1 MNQQIQNLK
10 LAERGAIVS
19 ITAYIILSGIKL
31 AAGHIFHSDAL
42 TADAFNNISDII
54 GNIAV
59 LIGLR
64 MAQKPADTDHKFG
77 HWKMEDLASLITS
90 FIMFV
95 VGFQVLYSTFIKI
108 ISNQTVEI
116 DLTGAVVGVF
126 SALVM
131 IGVYLYN
138 KSLAKKVHSKALEAT
153 AKDNLSDAVTSIGTS
168 VAIIAAAFNF
178 PIVDKIAAVVI
189 TFFILKTAYEIFME
203 SFFTLSDGFDEELLH
218 KYEEDILKLPKVVAV
233 KSQRGRTYGANIYLD
248 IVLEMNPDLSV
259 YESHEITEQVE
270 QLLTLKHGVFD
281 VDIHVE
287 PSEIPHDEIFEH
299 VFDKLYRFESEIQA
313 HEVGYENL
321 IDENY
326 LLIDAKGRYL
336 NKAEMLQAH
345 PIQST
350 YLSNYQMTSIS
361 QKSKLV
367 TFEIGD
373 YVHTSLWRRHE
384 NWTVIFHQIS
394 KKRNRPITR
403 YLSTHSLLQYTVRK
417 TKLEDLL
424 CHSPSSH

>member
-59 LIGLR
+59 LVGLR

-116 DLTGAVVGVF
+116 DMTGAVVGVF

-131 IGVYLYN
+131 IGAYLYN
-138 KSLAKKVHSKALEAT
+138 KSLARRVHSKALEAT

-233 KSQRGRTYGANIYLD
+233 RSQRGRTYGANIYLD

-394 KKRNRPITR
+394 KK
-403 YLSTHSLLQYTVRK
+403 QA
-417 TKLEDLL
+417 
-424 CHSPSSH
+424 

>member
-1 MNQQIQNLK
+1 MKQQIQNLK

-19 ITAYIILSGIKL
+19 ITAYIALSGIKL
-31 AAGHIFHSDAL
+31 AAGSMFHSDAL

-59 LIGLR
+59 LVGLR

-95 VGFQVLYSTFIKI
+95 VGFQVLYSTLIKI
-108 ISNQTVEI
+108 MSNQTVEI
-116 DLTGAVVGVF
+116 DLTGAIVGIF

-131 IGVYLYN
+131 VGVYLYN

-168 VAIIAAAFNF
+168 IAIIAAALNF
-178 PIVDKIAAVVI
+178 PIVDKIAAVII

-218 KYEEDILKLPKVVAV
+218 KYEEDILKLPKIVAV
-233 KSQRGRTYGANIYLD
+233 KSQRGRTYGSNIYLD

-287 PSEIPHDEIFEH
+287 PTEIPHDELFEH
-299 VFDKLYRFESEIQA
+299 VFDKLYRLESEIQA
-313 HEVGYENL
+313 HEVGYEEL
-321 IDENY
+321 IDDNY

-336 NKAEMLQAH
+336 NKADMLKAH
-345 PIQST
+345 PVQST
-350 YLSNYQMTSIS
+350 YLSNYQMTSVS

-384 NWTVIFHQIS
+384 NWTVVFHQIS
-394 KKRNRPITR
+394 KKA
-403 YLSTHSLLQYTVRK
+403 
-417 TKLEDLL
+417 
-424 CHSPSSH
+424 

>member
-1 MNQQIQNLK
+1 MKQQVQNLK
-10 LAERGAIVS
+10 LAERGALIS
-19 ITAYIILSGIKL
+19 IFAYIILAGAKL
-31 AAGHIFHSDAL
+31 AAGQLFHSDAL
-42 TADAFNNISDII
+42 TADAFNNLSDIV
-54 GNIAV
+54 GNVAV

-95 VGFQVLYSTFIKI
+95 VGFQVLHSTILKLLSDEVVDIDIMGAWVGI
-108 ISNQTVEI
+108 ISAAI
-116 DLTGAVVGVF
+116 MF
-126 SALVM
+126 
-131 IGVYLYN
+131 GVYAYN
-138 KSLAKKVHSKALEAT
+138 RQLSKKVNSKGLEAA

-168 VAIIAAAFNF
+168 IAVFAAALNF
-178 PIVDKIAAVVI
+178 PIVDKIAAIVI

-270 QLLTLKHGVFD
+270 QLLTLKYGVFD

-287 PSEIPHDEIFEH
+287 PSEIPHDEIYEH

-313 HEVGYENL
+313 HEKGYEDL
-321 IDENY
+321 IDEDY
-326 LLIDAKGRYL
+326 LLIDAKGRYH
-336 NKAEMLQAH
+336 NKEQMLLAH
-345 PIQST
+345 PVQSN
-350 YLSNYQMTSIS
+350 YLSNYQMTSVS

-384 NWTVIFHQIS
+384 EWTVVFHQIS
-394 KKRNRPITR
+394 KKQN
-403 YLSTHSLLQYTVRK
+403 
-417 TKLEDLL
+417 
-424 CHSPSSH
+424 

>member
-1 MNQQIQNLK
+1 MKQQIQNLK

-19 ITAYIILSGIKL
+19 ITAYIALSGIKL
-31 AAGHIFHSDAL
+31 AAGSMFHSDAL

-59 LIGLR
+59 LVGLR

-95 VGFQVLYSTFIKI
+95 VGFQVLYSSLIKI
-108 ISNQTVEI
+108 MSNQTVEI
-116 DLTGAVVGVF
+116 DMTGAIVGIF

-131 IGVYLYN
+131 VGVYLYN

-178 PIVDKIAAVVI
+178 PIVDKIAAVII
-189 TFFILKTAYEIFME
+189 TFFILKTAYDIFME

-233 KSQRGRTYGANIYLD
+233 RSQRGRTYGANIYLD

-299 VFDKLYRFESEIQA
+299 VYDKLYRLESEIQA

-336 NKAEMLQAH
+336 NKADMLKAH
-345 PIQST
+345 PVQST
-350 YLSNYQMTSIS
+350 YLSNYQMTSVS

-384 NWTVIFHQIS
+384 NWTVVFHQIS
-394 KKRNRPITR
+394 KKA
-403 YLSTHSLLQYTVRK
+403 
-417 TKLEDLL
+417 
-424 CHSPSSH
+424 

>member
-1 MNQQIQNLK
+1 MKQQIQNLK
-10 LAERGAIVS
+10 LAERGAIIS
-19 ITAYIILSGIKL
+19 ITAYIALSGIKL

-59 LIGLR
+59 LVGLR

-95 VGFQVLYSTFIKI
+95 VGFQVLYSTLIKI
-108 ISNQTVEI
+108 MSNQTVEI
-116 DLTGAVVGVF
+116 DMTGAIVGIF

-131 IGVYLYN
+131 VGVYLYN

-178 PIVDKIAAVVI
+178 PIVDKIAAVII

-203 SFFTLSDGFDEELLH
+203 SFFTLSDGFDEDLLH

-299 VFDKLYRFESEIQA
+299 VFDKLYRLESEIQA

-336 NKAEMLQAH
+336 NKADMLKAH
-345 PIQST
+345 PVQST
-350 YLSNYQMTSIS
+350 YLSNYQMTSVS

-384 NWTVIFHQIS
+384 NWTVVFHQIS
-394 KKRNRPITR
+394 KKA
-403 YLSTHSLLQYTVRK
+403 
-417 TKLEDLL
+417 
-424 CHSPSSH
+424 

>member
-10 LAERGAIVS
+10 LAERGAIIS
-19 ITAYIILSGIKL
+19 ISAYIILSGIKL

-54 GNIAV
+54 GNVAV
-59 LIGLR
+59 LVGLR

-116 DLTGAVVGVF
+116 DMTGAVVGVF

-138 KSLAKKVHSKALEAT
+138 KSLAKRVHSKALEAT

-168 VAIIAAAFNF
+168 IAIIAAAFNF

-203 SFFTLSDGFDEELLH
+203 SFFALSDGFDEELLH

-361 QKSKLV
+361 QKSKLL

-394 KKRNRPITR
+394 KK
-403 YLSTHSLLQYTVRK
+403 QA
-417 TKLEDLL
+417 
-424 CHSPSSH
+424 

>member
-1 MNQQIQNLK
+1 MNQNVTNLK

-19 ITAYIILSGIKL
+19 ITAYIALSGIKL
-31 AAGHIFHSDAL
+31 AAGSMFHSDAL

-59 LIGLR
+59 LVGLR

-95 VGFQVLYSTFIKI
+95 VGFQVLYSTLIKI
-108 ISNQTVEI
+108 MSNQTVEI
-116 DLTGAVVGVF
+116 DLTGAIVGIF

-131 IGVYLYN
+131 VGVYLYN

-168 VAIIAAAFNF
+168 VAIFAAAFNF
-178 PIVDKIAAVVI
+178 PIVDKIAAVII

-218 KYEEDILKLPKVVAV
+218 KYEEDILKLPKIVSV

-248 IVLEMNPDLSV
+248 VVLEMNPDLSV
-259 YESHEITEQVE
+259 YESHEVTEQVE

-287 PSEIPHDEIFEH
+287 PSEIPHDEMYEH
-299 VFDKLYRFESEIQA
+299 VYDKLFRFETEIQA
-313 HEVGYENL
+313 QANGYEEL
-321 IDENY
+321 IDDQY
-326 LLIDAKGRYL
+326 LLIDAKGRYR
-336 NKAEMLQAH
+336 NKTQMLADH
-345 PIQST
+345 PIQTT

-367 TFEIGD
+367 TFEIGE

-384 NWTVIFHQIS
+384 NWTVVFHQIS
-394 KKRNRPITR
+394 KKA
-403 YLSTHSLLQYTVRK
+403 
-417 TKLEDLL
+417 
-424 CHSPSSH
+424 

>member
-1 MNQQIQNLK
+1 MKQQIQNLK
-10 LAERGAIVS
+10 LAERGAIIS
-19 ITAYIILSGIKL
+19 ITAYIALSGIKL

-59 LIGLR
+59 LVGLR

-95 VGFQVLYSTFIKI
+95 VGFQVLYSTLIKI
-108 ISNQTVEI
+108 MSNQTVEI
-116 DLTGAVVGVF
+116 DMTGAIVGIF

-131 IGVYLYN
+131 IGVYIYN

-168 VAIIAAAFNF
+168 VAIFAAAFNF
-178 PIVDKIAAVVI
+178 PIVDKIAAVII

-218 KYEEDILKLPKVVAV
+218 KYEEDILKLPKIVAV

-287 PSEIPHDEIFEH
+287 PSAIPHDEIFEH

-313 HEVGYENL
+313 HEVGYEDL
-321 IDENY
+321 IDDNY

-336 NKAEMLQAH
+336 NKSEMLQAH
-345 PIQST
+345 PVQST
-350 YLSNYQMTSIS
+350 YLSNYQMTSVS

-373 YVHTSLWRRHE
+373 HVHTSLWRRHE
-384 NWTVIFHQIS
+384 NWTVVFHQIS
-394 KKRNRPITR
+394 KKA
-403 YLSTHSLLQYTVRK
+403 
-417 TKLEDLL
+417 
-424 CHSPSSH
+424 

>member
-1 MNQQIQNLK
+1 MKQQIQNLK

-19 ITAYIILSGIKL
+19 ITAYIALSGIKL
-31 AAGHIFHSDAL
+31 AAGSMFHSDAL

-59 LIGLR
+59 LVGLR

-95 VGFQVLYSTFIKI
+95 VGFQVLYSTLIKI
-108 ISNQTVEI
+108 MSNQTVEI
-116 DLTGAVVGVF
+116 DMTGAIVGIF
-126 SALVM
+126 SAFVM
-131 IGVYLYN
+131 VGVYLYN

-168 VAIIAAAFNF
+168 VAIFAAAFNF
-178 PIVDKIAAVVI
+178 PIVDKIAAVII

-233 KSQRGRTYGANIYLD
+233 RSQRGRTYGANIYLD

-299 VFDKLYRFESEIQA
+299 VSDKLYRLESEIQA
-313 HEVGYENL
+313 HEPGYEDL
-321 IDENY
+321 IDDNY

-336 NKAEMLQAH
+336 NKSEMLQVH
-345 PIQST
+345 PVQST
-350 YLSNYQMTSIS
+350 YLSNYQMISVS

-384 NWTVIFHQIS
+384 NWTVVFHQIS
-394 KKRNRPITR
+394 KKA
-403 YLSTHSLLQYTVRK
+403 
-417 TKLEDLL
+417 
-424 CHSPSSH
+424 

>member
-1 MNQQIQNLK
+1 MNQQVKNLK

-19 ITAYIILSGIKL
+19 IVAYIILSGLKL
-31 AAGHIFHSDAL
+31 SAGSIFHSDAL
-42 TADAFNNISDII
+42 TADAFNNISDIV
-54 GNIAV
+54 GNVAV

-77 HWKMEDLASLITS
+77 HWKIEDLASLITS

-95 VGFQVLYSTFIKI
+95 VGFQVLHSTILKLL
-108 ISNQTVEI
+108 SDEVVEI
-116 DLTGAVVGVF
+116 DIMGAVVGIF
-126 SALVM
+126 SASVM
-131 IGVYLYN
+131 IGVYVYN
-138 KSLAKKVHSKALEAT
+138 RRLARKVNSKALEAT
-153 AKDNLSDAVTSIGTS
+153 AKDNLSDAVTSVGTS
-168 VAIIAAAFNF
+168 VAVFAAALNF
-178 PIVDKIAAVVI
+178 PIVDKIAAIVI

-287 PSEIPHDEIFEH
+287 PSAIPHDEIYEH

-313 HEVGYENL
+313 HETGYENL
-321 IDENY
+321 IDEQY

-336 NKAEMLQAH
+336 NKLEMLEAH
-345 PIQST
+345 PVQST

-384 NWTVIFHQIS
+384 EWTVVFHQIS
-394 KKRNRPITR
+394 KKN
-403 YLSTHSLLQYTVRK
+403 
-417 TKLEDLL
+417 
-424 CHSPSSH
+424 

>member
-1 MNQQIQNLK
+1 MKQQIQNLK

-19 ITAYIILSGIKL
+19 ITAYIALSGIKL
-31 AAGHIFHSDAL
+31 AAGSMFHSDAL

-59 LIGLR
+59 LVGLR

-95 VGFQVLYSTFIKI
+95 VGFQVLYSTLIKI
-108 ISNQTVEI
+108 MSNQTVEI
-116 DLTGAVVGVF
+116 DMTGAIVGIF

-131 IGVYLYN
+131 VGVYLYN

-168 VAIIAAAFNF
+168 VAIFAAAFNF
-178 PIVDKIAAVVI
+178 PIVDKIAAVII
-189 TFFILKTAYEIFME
+189 TFFILKTAYDIFME

-218 KYEEDILKLPKVVAV
+218 KYEEDILKLPKIVAV

-287 PSEIPHDEIFEH
+287 PSEIPHDELFEH
-299 VFDKLYRFESEIQA
+299 VYDKLYRLESEIQA
-313 HEVGYENL
+313 HEVGYEDL
-321 IDENY
+321 IDDNY

-336 NKAEMLQAH
+336 NKSEMLQAH
-345 PIQST
+345 PVQST
-350 YLSNYQMTSIS
+350 YLSNFQMTSIS

-384 NWTVIFHQIS
+384 NWTVVFHQIS
-394 KKRNRPITR
+394 KKA
-403 YLSTHSLLQYTVRK
+403 
-417 TKLEDLL
+417 
-424 CHSPSSH
+424 

>member
-1 MNQQIQNLK
+1 MKQQIQNLK
-10 LAERGAIVS
+10 LAERGAIIS
-19 ITAYIILSGIKL
+19 ITAYIALSGIKL

-59 LIGLR
+59 LVGLR

-95 VGFQVLYSTFIKI
+95 VGFQVLYSTLIKI
-108 ISNQTVEI
+108 MSNQTVEI
-116 DLTGAVVGVF
+116 DMTGAIVGIF

-131 IGVYLYN
+131 VGVYIYN

-168 VAIIAAAFNF
+168 VAIFAAAFNF
-178 PIVDKIAAVVI
+178 PIVDKIAAVII
-189 TFFILKTAYEIFME
+189 TFFILKTAYDIFME
-203 SFFTLSDGFDEELLH
+203 SFFTLSDGFDEEVLH
-218 KYEEDILKLPKVVAV
+218 KYEEDILKLPKIVAV

-299 VFDKLYRFESEIQA
+299 VFDKLYRLESEIQA
-313 HEVGYENL
+313 HEPGYEVL
-321 IDENY
+321 IDDNY

-336 NKAEMLQAH
+336 NKSEMLQAH
-345 PIQST
+345 PVQST
-350 YLSNYQMTSIS
+350 YLSNYQMTSVS

-384 NWTVIFHQIS
+384 NWTVVFHQIS
-394 KKRNRPITR
+394 KKA
-403 YLSTHSLLQYTVRK
+403 
-417 TKLEDLL
+417 
-424 CHSPSSH
+424 

>member
-116 DLTGAVVGVF
+116 DMTGATVGVF

-138 KSLAKKVHSKALEAT
+138 NSLAKRVHSKALEAT

-168 VAIIAAAFNF
+168 IAIIAAAFNF

-394 KKRNRPITR
+394 KK
-403 YLSTHSLLQYTVRK
+403 QA
-417 TKLEDLL
+417 
-424 CHSPSSH
+424 

>member
-116 DLTGAVVGVF
+116 DMTGAVVGVF

-138 KSLAKKVHSKALEAT
+138 KSLARRVHSKALEAT

-168 VAIIAAAFNF
+168 IAIIAAAFDF
-178 PIVDKIAAVVI
+178 QIVDKIAAVII

-259 YESHEITEQVE
+259 YESHAVTEQVE

-345 PIQST
+345 PVQST

-394 KKRNRPITR
+394 KK
-403 YLSTHSLLQYTVRK
+403 QA
-417 TKLEDLL
+417 
-424 CHSPSSH
+424 

>member
-10 LAERGAIVS
+10 LAERGAIIS
-19 ITAYIILSGIKL
+19 ITAYIALSGIKL

-59 LIGLR
+59 LVGLR

-95 VGFQVLYSTFIKI
+95 VGFQVLYSTLIKI
-108 ISNQTVEI
+108 MSNQTVEI
-116 DLTGAVVGVF
+116 DMTGAIVGIF

-131 IGVYLYN
+131 VGVYLYN

-168 VAIIAAAFNF
+168 VAIFAAAFNF
-178 PIVDKIAAVVI
+178 PIVDKIAAVII

-218 KYEEDILKLPKVVAV
+218 KYEEDILKLPKIVAV

-299 VFDKLYRFESEIQA
+299 VFDKLYRLESEIQA
-313 HEVGYENL
+313 HEPGYEDL

-336 NKAEMLQAH
+336 NKSEMLQAH
-345 PIQST
+345 PVQST
-350 YLSNYQMTSIS
+350 YLSNYQMTSVS

-384 NWTVIFHQIS
+384 NWTVVFHQIS
-394 KKRNRPITR
+394 KKA
-403 YLSTHSLLQYTVRK
+403 
-417 TKLEDLL
+417 
-424 CHSPSSH
+424 

>member
-1 MNQQIQNLK
+1 MKQQIQNLK

-19 ITAYIILSGIKL
+19 ITAYIALSGIKL
-31 AAGHIFHSDAL
+31 AAGSMFHSDAL

-59 LIGLR
+59 LVGLR

-95 VGFQVLYSTFIKI
+95 VGFQVLYSTLIKI
-108 ISNQTVEI
+108 MSNQTVEI
-116 DLTGAVVGVF
+116 DMTGAIVGIF

-131 IGVYLYN
+131 VGVYLYN

-168 VAIIAAAFNF
+168 VAIFAAAFNF
-178 PIVDKIAAVVI
+178 PIVDKIAAVII

-218 KYEEDILKLPKVVAV
+218 KYEEDILKLPKIVAV

-336 NKAEMLQAH
+336 NKADMLKAH
-345 PIQST
+345 PVQSN
-350 YLSNYQMTSIS
+350 YLSNYQMTSVS

-384 NWTVIFHQIS
+384 NWTVVFHQIS
-394 KKRNRPITR
+394 KKA
-403 YLSTHSLLQYTVRK
+403 
-417 TKLEDLL
+417 
-424 CHSPSSH
+424 

>member
-54 GNIAV
+54 GNVAV

-116 DLTGAVVGVF
+116 DITGAVVGVF

-131 IGVYLYN
+131 IAVYLYN
-138 KSLAKKVHSKALEAT
+138 KSLAKRVHSKALEAT

-168 VAIIAAAFNF
+168 IAIIAAAFNF

-259 YESHEITEQVE
+259 YESHEVTEQVE

-345 PIQST
+345 PVQST

-394 KKRNRPITR
+394 KK
-403 YLSTHSLLQYTVRK
+403 
-417 TKLEDLL
+417 
-424 CHSPSSH
+424 

>member
-1 MNQQIQNLK
+1 MKQQIQNLK

-19 ITAYIILSGIKL
+19 ITAYIALSGIKL
-31 AAGHIFHSDAL
+31 AAGSMFHSDAL

-59 LIGLR
+59 LVGLR

-95 VGFQVLYSTFIKI
+95 VGFQVLYSTLIKI
-108 ISNQTVEI
+108 MSNQTVEI
-116 DLTGAVVGVF
+116 DMTGAIVGIF

-131 IGVYLYN
+131 VGVYLYN

-168 VAIIAAAFNF
+168 VAIFAAAFNF
-178 PIVDKIAAVVI
+178 PIVDKIAAVII

-218 KYEEDILKLPKVVAV
+218 KYEEDILKLPKIVAV
-233 KSQRGRTYGANIYLD
+233 KSQRGRTYGSNIYLD

-287 PSEIPHDEIFEH
+287 PSEIPHDELFEH

-336 NKAEMLQAH
+336 NKADMLKAH
-345 PIQST
+345 PVQST
-350 YLSNYQMTSIS
+350 YLSNYQMTSVS

-384 NWTVIFHQIS
+384 NWTVVFHQIS
-394 KKRNRPITR
+394 KKA
-403 YLSTHSLLQYTVRK
+403 
-417 TKLEDLL
+417 
-424 CHSPSSH
+424 

>member
-1 MNQQIQNLK
+1 MKQQIQNLK

-19 ITAYIILSGIKL
+19 ITAYIALSGIKL
-31 AAGHIFHSDAL
+31 AAGSMFHSDAL

-59 LIGLR
+59 LVGLR

-95 VGFQVLYSTFIKI
+95 VGFQVLYSTLIKI
-108 ISNQTVEI
+108 MSNQAVEI
-116 DLTGAVVGVF
+116 DMTGAIVGIF

-131 IGVYLYN
+131 VGVYLYN

-168 VAIIAAAFNF
+168 VAIFAAAFNF
-178 PIVDKIAAVVI
+178 PIVDKIAAVII

-299 VFDKLYRFESEIQA
+299 VFDKLYRLESEIQA

-336 NKAEMLQAH
+336 NKADMLKAH
-345 PIQST
+345 PVQST
-350 YLSNYQMTSIS
+350 YLSNYQMTSVS

-384 NWTVIFHQIS
+384 NWTVVFHQIS
-394 KKRNRPITR
+394 KKA
-403 YLSTHSLLQYTVRK
+403 
-417 TKLEDLL
+417 
-424 CHSPSSH
+424 

>member
-1 MNQQIQNLK
+1 MKQQIQNLK
-10 LAERGAIVS
+10 LAERGAIIS
-19 ITAYIILSGIKL
+19 ITAYIALSGIKL
-31 AAGHIFHSDAL
+31 AAGHMFHSDAL

-59 LIGLR
+59 LVGLR

-77 HWKMEDLASLITS
+77 HWKMEDIASLITS

-95 VGFQVLYSTFIKI
+95 VGFQVLYSTLIKI
-108 ISNQTVEI
+108 MSNQTVEI
-116 DLTGAVVGVF
+116 DMTGAIVGIF
-126 SALVM
+126 SAFVM

-178 PIVDKIAAVVI
+178 PIVDKIAAVII

-233 KSQRGRTYGANIYLD
+233 RSQRGRTYGANIYLD

-299 VFDKLYRFESEIQA
+299 VYDKLYRLESEIQA
-313 HEVGYENL
+313 HEPGYEDL
-321 IDENY
+321 IDDNY

-336 NKAEMLQAH
+336 NKSEMLLAH
-345 PIQST
+345 PVQST
-350 YLSNYQMTSIS
+350 YLSNYQMTSVS

-384 NWTVIFHQIS
+384 NWTVVFHQIS
-394 KKRNRPITR
+394 KKA
-403 YLSTHSLLQYTVRK
+403 
-417 TKLEDLL
+417 
-424 CHSPSSH
+424 

>member
-10 LAERGAIVS
+10 LAERGAIIS
-19 ITAYIILSGIKL
+19 ISAYIILSGIKL

-95 VGFQVLYSTFIKI
+95 VGLQVLYSTFIKI

-116 DLTGAVVGVF
+116 DMTGAIVGIF

-138 KSLAKKVHSKALEAT
+138 KSLAKRVHSKALEAA
-153 AKDNLSDAVTSIGTS
+153 AKDNLSDAMTSIGTS
-168 VAIIAAAFNF
+168 IAIIAAAFNF
-178 PIVDKIAAVVI
+178 PIVDKFAAVVI
-189 TFFILKTAYEIFME
+189 TFFILKTAYDIFME

-287 PSEIPHDEIFEH
+287 PSDIPHDEIFEH

-313 HEVGYENL
+313 HEVGYEDL

-336 NKAEMLQAH
+336 NKAEMLQSH
-345 PIQST
+345 PVQST

-394 KKRNRPITR
+394 KKA
-403 YLSTHSLLQYTVRK
+403 
-417 TKLEDLL
+417 
-424 CHSPSSH
+424 

>member
-1 MNQQIQNLK
+1 MNQQIKNLK

-59 LIGLR
+59 LVGLR

-116 DLTGAVVGVF
+116 DMTGAVVGLF

-131 IGVYLYN
+131 IAVYLYN
-138 KSLAKKVHSKALEAT
+138 KSLAKRVHSKALEAT

-233 KSQRGRTYGANIYLD
+233 NSQRGRTYGANIYLD

-259 YESHEITEQVE
+259 YESHEVTEQVE

-287 PSEIPHDEIFEH
+287 PSEIPHDEMYEH
-299 VFDKLYRFESEIQA
+299 VYDKLFRFETEIQA
-313 HEVGYENL
+313 HANGYEEL
-321 IDENY
+321 IDDQY

-394 KKRNRPITR
+394 KK
-403 YLSTHSLLQYTVRK
+403 QA
-417 TKLEDLL
+417 
-424 CHSPSSH
+424 

>member
-1 MNQQIQNLK
+1 MKQQIQNLK
-10 LAERGAIVS
+10 LAERGAIIS
-19 ITAYIILSGIKL
+19 ITAYIALSGIKL

-59 LIGLR
+59 LVGLR

-95 VGFQVLYSTFIKI
+95 VGFQVLYSTLIKI
-108 ISNQTVEI
+108 MSNQTVEI
-116 DLTGAVVGVF
+116 DMTGAIVGIF

-131 IGVYLYN
+131 VGVYLYN

-178 PIVDKIAAVVI
+178 PIVDKIAAVII
-189 TFFILKTAYEIFME
+189 TFFILKTAYDIFME

-218 KYEEDILKLPKVVAV
+218 KYEEDILKLPKIVAV
-233 KSQRGRTYGANIYLD
+233 KSQRGRTYGTNIYLD

-299 VFDKLYRFESEIQA
+299 VFDKIYRLESEIQA
-313 HEVGYENL
+313 HEPGYEDL
-321 IDENY
+321 IDDNY
-326 LLIDAKGRYL
+326 LLINAKGRYL

-345 PIQST
+345 PVQST
-350 YLSNYQMTSIS
+350 YLSNYQMTSVS

-384 NWTVIFHQIS
+384 NWTVVFHQIS
-394 KKRNRPITR
+394 KKA
-403 YLSTHSLLQYTVRK
+403 
-417 TKLEDLL
+417 
-424 CHSPSSH
+424 

>member
-1 MNQQIQNLK
+1 MNQQIKNLK
-10 LAERGAIVS
+10 LAERGAIIS
-19 ITAYIILSGIKL
+19 ISAYIILSGIKL

-54 GNIAV
+54 GNVAV

-90 FIMFV
+90 FIMFM

-116 DLTGAVVGVF
+116 DMTGAIVGIF

-138 KSLAKKVHSKALEAT
+138 KSLAKRVHSKALEAA

-178 PIVDKIAAVVI
+178 PIVDKFAAVVI

-270 QLLTLKHGVFD
+270 QLLILKYGVFD

-287 PSEIPHDEIFEH
+287 PSDIPHDEIFEH
-299 VFDKLYRFESEIQA
+299 VFDKLYRLESEIQA
-313 HEVGYENL
+313 HEPGYEDL

-336 NKAEMLQAH
+336 NKSEMLQAH
-345 PIQST
+345 PVQST
-350 YLSNYQMTSIS
+350 YLSNYQMTSVS

-384 NWTVIFHQIS
+384 NWTVVFHQIS
-394 KKRNRPITR
+394 KKA
-403 YLSTHSLLQYTVRK
+403 
-417 TKLEDLL
+417 
-424 CHSPSSH
+424 

>member
-10 LAERGAIVS
+10 LAERGAIIS
-19 ITAYIILSGIKL
+19 ISAYIVLSGIKL

-54 GNIAV
+54 GNVAV

-95 VGFQVLYSTFIKI
+95 VGFQVLYSTFLKI

-116 DLTGAVVGVF
+116 DMTGAIVGIF

-138 KSLAKKVHSKALEAT
+138 KSLAKRVHSKALEAA

-178 PIVDKIAAVVI
+178 PIVDKFAAVVI
-189 TFFILKTAYEIFME
+189 TFFILKTAYDIFME
-203 SFFTLSDGFDEELLH
+203 SFFTLSDGFDEEILH

-270 QLLTLKHGVFD
+270 QLLTLKYGVFD

-336 NKAEMLQAH
+336 NKSEMLQAH
-345 PIQST
+345 PVQST

-394 KKRNRPITR
+394 KKA
-403 YLSTHSLLQYTVRK
+403 
-417 TKLEDLL
+417 
-424 CHSPSSH
+424 

>member
-1 MNQQIQNLK
+1 MNQNVTNLK
-10 LAERGAIVS
+10 LAERGALLS
-19 ITAYIILSGIKL
+19 IGAYIILSGIKL
-31 AAGHIFHSDAL
+31 VAGQLFHSDAL
-42 TADAFNNISDII
+42 RADAFNNISDII

-59 LIGLR
+59 LVGLK

-95 VGFQVLYSTFIKI
+95 VGFQVLYDTLQKL
-108 ISNQTVEI
+108 ISNSSIEVDI
-116 DLTGAVVGVF
+116 TGAIVGIF

-131 IGVYLYN
+131 LAVYLYN
-138 KSLAKKVHSKALEAT
+138 NRLANKVRSKALEAA

-168 VAIIAAAFNF
+168 IAIFAAAFNF
-178 PIVDKIAAVVI
+178 PIVDKIAAIII

-218 KYEEDILKLPKVVAV
+218 KYEEDILKLPKIVAV

-270 QLLTLKHGVFD
+270 QLLILKHGIFD

-299 VFDKLYRFESEIQA
+299 VFDKLYRLESEIQA

-336 NKAEMLQAH
+336 NKADMLKAH
-345 PIQST
+345 PVQST
-350 YLSNYQMTSIS
+350 YLSNYQMTSVS

-384 NWTVIFHQIS
+384 NWTVVFHQIS
-394 KKRNRPITR
+394 KKA
-403 YLSTHSLLQYTVRK
+403 
-417 TKLEDLL
+417 
-424 CHSPSSH
+424 

>member
-1 MNQQIQNLK
+1 MKQQIQNLK
-10 LAERGAIVS
+10 LAERGAIIS
-19 ITAYIILSGIKL
+19 ITAYIALSGIKL

-59 LIGLR
+59 LVGLR

-95 VGFQVLYSTFIKI
+95 VGFQVLYSTLIKI
-108 ISNQTVEI
+108 MSNQTVEI
-116 DLTGAVVGVF
+116 DMTGAIVGIF
-126 SALVM
+126 SAFVM
-131 IGVYLYN
+131 VGVYLYN

-168 VAIIAAAFNF
+168 VAIFAAAFNF
-178 PIVDKIAAVVI
+178 PIVDKIAAVII

-218 KYEEDILKLPKVVAV
+218 KYEEDILKLPKIVAV
-233 KSQRGRTYGANIYLD
+233 KSQRGRTYGANVYLD

-313 HEVGYENL
+313 HEVGYEDL
-321 IDENY
+321 IDDNY

-336 NKAEMLQAH
+336 NKSEMLQAH
-345 PIQST
+345 PVQST
-350 YLSNYQMTSIS
+350 YLSNYQMTSVS

-384 NWTVIFHQIS
+384 NWTVVFHQIS
-394 KKRNRPITR
+394 KKA
-403 YLSTHSLLQYTVRK
+403 
-417 TKLEDLL
+417 
-424 CHSPSSH
+424 

>member
-1 MNQQIQNLK
+1 MNRNATNLK
-10 LAERGAIVS
+10 LAERGALLS
-19 ITAYIILSGIKL
+19 ISAYIILSGVKL
-31 AAGHIFHSDAL
+31 ATGELFHSAAL
-42 TADAFNNISDII
+42 RADAFNNISDII

-95 VGFQVLYSTFIKI
+95 VGFQVFYDTIQKLLTNTS
-108 ISNQTVEI
+108 VEI
-116 DLTGAVVGVF
+116 DIMGAIVGVF

-131 IGVYLYN
+131 LAVYFYN
-138 KSLAKKVHSKALEAT
+138 HRLAKKVHSKALEAT
-153 AKDNLSDAVTSIGTS
+153 AKDNLSDTITSIGTS
-168 VAIIAAAFNF
+168 VAIFAAALNF
-178 PIVDKIAAVVI
+178 PIVDKIAAIII
-189 TFFILKTAYEIFME
+189 TFFILKTAYDIFME

-218 KYEEDILKLPKVVAV
+218 KYEEDILKLPKVVSV

-270 QLLTLKHGVFD
+270 QLLILKHGVFD

-287 PSEIPHDEIFEH
+287 PSELPHDEMYEH
-299 VFDKLYRFESEIQA
+299 LYDKLFRLETEIQSHA
-313 HEVGYENL
+313 KGYENL
-321 IDENY
+321 IDDQY
-326 LLIDAKGRYL
+326 LLIDDNGCYH
-336 NKAEMLQAH
+336 NKEQMLAQH
-345 PIQST
+345 PVQT
-350 YLSNYQMTSIS
+350 LYLSNYQMVSVS

-367 TFEIGD
+367 TFEIGN

-394 KKRNRPITR
+394 KK
-403 YLSTHSLLQYTVRK
+403 QV
-417 TKLEDLL
+417 
-424 CHSPSSH
+424 

>member
-1 MNQQIQNLK
+1 MKQQIQNLK
-10 LAERGAIVS
+10 LAERGAIIS
-19 ITAYIILSGIKL
+19 ITAYIALSGIKL

-59 LIGLR
+59 LVGLR

-95 VGFQVLYSTFIKI
+95 VGFQVLYSTLIKI
-108 ISNQTVEI
+108 MSNQTVEI
-116 DLTGAVVGVF
+116 DMTGAIVGIF

-168 VAIIAAAFNF
+168 VAIFAAAFNF
-178 PIVDKIAAVVI
+178 PIVDKIAAVII
-189 TFFILKTAYEIFME
+189 TFFILKTAYDIFME

-218 KYEEDILKLPKVVAV
+218 KYEENILKLPKIVAV

-313 HEVGYENL
+313 HEVGYEDL

-336 NKAEMLQAH
+336 NKSEMLQAH
-345 PIQST
+345 PVQST
-350 YLSNYQMTSIS
+350 YLSNYQMTSVS

-373 YVHTSLWRRHE
+373 HVHTSLWRRHE
-384 NWTVIFHQIS
+384 NWTVVFHQIS
-394 KKRNRPITR
+394 KKA
-403 YLSTHSLLQYTVRK
+403 
-417 TKLEDLL
+417 
-424 CHSPSSH
+424 

>member
-1 MNQQIQNLK
+1 MKQQIQNLK

-19 ITAYIILSGIKL
+19 ITAYIALSGIKL
-31 AAGHIFHSDAL
+31 AAGSMFHSDAL

-59 LIGLR
+59 LVGLR

-95 VGFQVLYSTFIKI
+95 VGFQVLYSTLIKI
-108 ISNQTVEI
+108 MSNQTVEI
-116 DLTGAVVGVF
+116 DMTGAIVGIF

-131 IGVYLYN
+131 VGVYLYN
-138 KSLAKKVHSKALEAT
+138 KSLAKKFHSKALEAT
-153 AKDNLSDAVTSIGTS
+153 AKDNLSDAVTSIGTA
-168 VAIIAAAFNF
+168 VAIFAAAFNF
-178 PIVDKIAAVVI
+178 PIVDKIAAVII
-189 TFFILKTAYEIFME
+189 TFFILKTAYDIFME

-218 KYEEDILKLPKVVAV
+218 KYEEDILKLPKIVAV

-287 PSEIPHDEIFEH
+287 PSEIPHDELFEH
-299 VFDKLYRFESEIQA
+299 VFDKLYRLESEIQA

-336 NKAEMLQAH
+336 NKSEMLLAH
-345 PIQST
+345 PVQST
-350 YLSNYQMTSIS
+350 YLSNYQMTSVS

-384 NWTVIFHQIS
+384 NWTVVFHQIS
-394 KKRNRPITR
+394 KKA
-403 YLSTHSLLQYTVRK
+403 
-417 TKLEDLL
+417 
-424 CHSPSSH
+424 

>member
-10 LAERGAIVS
+10 LAERGAIIS
-19 ITAYIILSGIKL
+19 ISAYIILSGIKL

-54 GNIAV
+54 GNVAV
-59 LIGLR
+59 LVGLR

-108 ISNQTVEI
+108 MSNQPVEI
-116 DLTGAVVGVF
+116 DMTGAIVGIF
-126 SALVM
+126 SAFVM

-168 VAIIAAAFNF
+168 VAIFAAAFNF
-178 PIVDKIAAVVI
+178 PIVDKIAAVII
-189 TFFILKTAYEIFME
+189 TFFILKTAYDIFME

-313 HEVGYENL
+313 HEVGYEDL
-321 IDENY
+321 IDDNY

-336 NKAEMLQAH
+336 NKSEMLQAH
-345 PIQST
+345 PVQST
-350 YLSNYQMTSIS
+350 YLSNYQMTSVS

-384 NWTVIFHQIS
+384 NWTVVFHQIS
-394 KKRNRPITR
+394 KKA
-403 YLSTHSLLQYTVRK
+403 
-417 TKLEDLL
+417 
-424 CHSPSSH
+424 

>member
-1 MNQQIQNLK
+1 MKQQIQNLK

-19 ITAYIILSGIKL
+19 ITAYIALSGIKL
-31 AAGHIFHSDAL
+31 AAGSMFHSDAL

-59 LIGLR
+59 LVGLR

-95 VGFQVLYSTFIKI
+95 VGFQVLYSTLIKI
-108 ISNQTVEI
+108 MSNQTVEI
-116 DLTGAVVGVF
+116 DLTGAIVGIF

-131 IGVYLYN
+131 VGVYLYN

-168 VAIIAAAFNF
+168 IAIIAAALNF
-178 PIVDKIAAVVI
+178 PIVDKIAAVII

-218 KYEEDILKLPKVVAV
+218 KYEEDILKLPKIVAV
-233 KSQRGRTYGANIYLD
+233 KSQRGRTYGSNIYLD

-287 PSEIPHDEIFEH
+287 PTEIPHDELFEH
-299 VFDKLYRFESEIQA
+299 VFDKLYRLESEIQA
-313 HEVGYENL
+313 HEVGYEEL
-321 IDENY
+321 IDDNY

-336 NKAEMLQAH
+336 NKADMLKAH
-345 PIQST
+345 PVQST
-350 YLSNYQMTSIS
+350 YLSNYQMTSVS

-373 YVHTSLWRRHE
+373 YVHT
-384 NWTVIFHQIS
+384 
-394 KKRNRPITR
+394 
-403 YLSTHSLLQYTVRK
+403 
-417 TKLEDLL
+417 
-424 CHSPSSH
+424 

>member
-10 LAERGAIVS
+10 LAERGAIIS
-19 ITAYIILSGIKL
+19 ISAYIVLSGIKL

-54 GNIAV
+54 GNVAV

-95 VGFQVLYSTFIKI
+95 VGFQVLYSTFLKI

-116 DLTGAVVGVF
+116 DMTGAIVGIF

-138 KSLAKKVHSKALEAT
+138 KSLAKRVHSKALEAA

-287 PSEIPHDEIFEH
+287 PSDIPHDEIFEH

-336 NKAEMLQAH
+336 NKSEMLQAH
-345 PIQST
+345 PVQST

-394 KKRNRPITR
+394 KKA
-403 YLSTHSLLQYTVRK
+403 
-417 TKLEDLL
+417 
-424 CHSPSSH
+424 